1 LATPFR
7 KGRDGD
13 GTATCSDIHKI
24 HQQLNFTNTAIST
37 IAGQLNHVAT
47 RLDDIQT
54 PIPSSS
60 KNYANSVSKPFF
72 KVEGISRKDQED
84 FTTTFSNTMLINQI
98 TQQLKASNLESP
110 SASCLDKTCMQNNN
124 TDSAAES
131 DDESVNNLT

>member
-1 LATPFR
+1 MATPFR

-54 PIPSSS
+54 PIPNSSE
-60 KNYANSVSKPFF
+60 NYANNVSKPFF
-72 KVEGISRKDQED
+72 KVEGVSHKDQED
-84 FTTTFSNTMLINQI
+84 FTTAFSTVSY
-98 TQQLKASNLESP
+98 TH
-110 SASCLDKTCMQNNN
+110 
-124 TDSAAES
+124 
-131 DDESVNNLT
+131 LTLPTKRIV